1 MHVQYVKLSIIINY
15 QIHVSIYRMT
25 NTIKNM
31 FYKQSLASVV
41 NKYIIGRIFILND
54 FHTVII
60 VTLTNLKF
68 FLNQN
73 FIFYR

>member
-41 NKYIIGRIFILND
+41 NKYIIGRIFILN
-54 FHTVII
+54 V
-60 VTLTNLKF
+60 V
-68 FLNQN
+68 
-73 FIFYR
+73 